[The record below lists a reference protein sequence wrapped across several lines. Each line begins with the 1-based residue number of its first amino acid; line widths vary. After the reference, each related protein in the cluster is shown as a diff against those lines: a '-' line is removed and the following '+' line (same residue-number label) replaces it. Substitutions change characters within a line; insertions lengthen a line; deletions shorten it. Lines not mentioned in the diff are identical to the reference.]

1 MEELKKSAINKLQE
15 ETINKLLDNPEVK
28 KLTAAMKRLEF
39 CQKNLYALLDS
50 DDEEKLTLLKI
61 GTVFQI
67 FLVDKLATGK
77 STSDL
82 TEDDW
87 KDIAA
92 KVSKYAILEE
102 GQTYSEFVFNMYAD
116 YIDTSAI
123 VLEGRVREERLK
135 EIKEISKKL
144 RSLSKQMQKKTITEP
159 DYVEECLWLSLEG
172 MMKLL
177 SSLLSSKLEVLM
189 GDGYGQLTEA
199 VSQLAFEYGRYVLYA
214 RENEMLDEYLQYQ
227 YELDEQLKN
236 RYTAYMEEV
245 NRQREQFES
254 LIDDAFNPNLRDS
267 LMQSAA
273 LARAAGVK
281 EEEILRTMGDID
293 DFFME

>member
-1 MEELKKSAINKLQE
+1 MEELKKAAINKLQE
-15 ETINKLLDNPEVK
+15 EAINKILETPEVK

-77 STSDL
+77 SASAL

-102 GQTYSEFVFNMYAD
+102 GQTYSEFVFNLYAD
-116 YIDTSAI
+116 YIDTSVK
-123 VLEGRVREERLK
+123 VLEGCVREERLK
-135 EIKEISKKL
+135 EIRDISKKL

-159 DYVEECLWLSLEG
+159 AYVEECLWLSLEG

-177 SSLLSSKLEVLM
+177 SSLLSSKLEGLM
-189 GDGYGQLTEA
+189 GDGYAQLTEA
-199 VSQLAFEYGRYVLYA
+199 VSQLAFEYGRYVLYG
-214 RENEMLDEYLQYQ
+214 RENKMLDEYLQHQ
-227 YELDEQLKN
+227 HDLDEQLET

-245 NRQREQFES
+245 NQQRKQFES
-254 LIDDAFNPNLRDS
+254 LIDDAFNPNLRNS

-273 LARAAGVK
+273 LARGAGVK

>member
-1 MEELKKSAINKLQE
+1 MEELKTAAINKLLNTSQG
-15 ETINKLLDNPEVK
+15 K
-28 KLTAAMKRLEF
+28 KLADAMRRFEF
-39 CQKNLYALLDS
+39 CEKNLFALLNS

-77 STSDL
+77 SPSDL

-102 GQTYSEFVFNMYAD
+102 GQTYSEFAFNMYAD
-116 YIDTSAI
+116 YIDTSVS
-123 VLEGRVREERLK
+123 VLEGHVRKERLG
-135 EIKEISKKL
+135 EIKGISKKI
-144 RSLSKQMQKKTITEP
+144 RALSKQMQKSTITEP
-159 DYVEECLWLSLEG
+159 AYVEECLWLSLEG
-172 MMKLL
+172 MMKLI
-177 SSLLSSKLEVLM
+177 SSFLGSKIELLM
-189 GDGYGQLTEA
+189 GDGYPQLTEA

-214 RENEMLDEYLQYQ
+214 SEDAMLDEFLQQQ
-227 YELDEQLKN
+227 YELDVQLDAK
-236 RYTAYMEEV
+236 YASYMEEI
-245 NRQREQFES
+245 NQQRERFQS
-254 LIDDAFNPNLRDS
+254 LIDNAFDPNLRDS

-281 EEEILRTMGDID
+281 EEEILRTTSDID

>member
-1 MEELKKSAINKLQE
+1 MEELKKAAIN
-15 ETINKLLDNPEVK
+15 NLLDTSEGK
-28 KLTAAMKRLEF
+28 KLTAAMKQLEF
-39 CQKNLYALLDS
+39 CQKNLFALLDS

-77 STSDL
+77 SASDL

-116 YIDTSAI
+116 YIDTSTE
-123 VLEGRVREERLK
+123 VLEGHVREERLG
-135 EIKEISKKL
+135 EIKGVSKKI
-144 RSLSKQMQKKTITEP
+144 RTLSKQMQKNTITEP
-159 DYVEECLWLSLEG
+159 AYVEECLWLSLEG

-177 SSLLSSKLEVLM
+177 SSLLSSKMEALM
-189 GDGYGQLTEA
+189 GDGYAQLTEA

-214 RENEMLDEYLQYQ
+214 REDAMLDEFLQHQ
-227 YELDEQLKN
+227 YELDEQLDAK
-236 RYTAYMEEV
+236 YTAYMEEI
-245 NRQREQFES
+245 NQQRDRFKA
-254 LIDDAFNPNLRDS
+254 LITDAFNPNLRDS
-267 LMQSAA
+267 LMHSAA

-281 EEEILRTMGDID
+281 EEEILDTVEDID

>member
-1 MEELKKSAINKLQE
+1 
-15 ETINKLLDNPEVK
+15 
-28 KLTAAMKRLEF
+28 
-39 CQKNLYALLDS
+39 
-50 DDEEKLTLLKI
+50 
-61 GTVFQI
+61 
-67 FLVDKLATGK
+67 
-77 STSDL
+77 
-82 TEDDW
+82 
-87 KDIAA
+87 
-92 KVSKYAILEE
+92 
-102 GQTYSEFVFNMYAD
+102 
-116 YIDTSAI
+116 
-123 VLEGRVREERLK
+123 
-135 EIKEISKKL
+135 
-144 RSLSKQMQKKTITEP
+144 MQKKTITEP
-159 DYVEECLWLSLEG
+159 AYVEECLWLSLEG

-245 NRQREQFES
+245 NRQRERFES

-273 LARAAGVK
+273 LAREAGVK

-293 DFFME
+293 DFFMD